1 MPKAVLVSANL
12 QNSEQR
18 QLRGIIAYRRFSRG
32 VIVEK
37 LVDYMAFKTYYETIG
52 AKEDI
57 PIKEFIDRIP
67 PEIVL
72 DLYVVY
78 RSP

>member
-1 MPKAVLVSANL
+1 VD
-12 QNSEQR
+12 
-18 QLRGIIAYRRFSRG
+18 
-32 VIVEK
+32 K

-57 PIKEFIDRIP
+57 PIKEFLDRIP

-72 DLYVVY
+72 DLCVAFGSW
-78 RSP
+78 SPQE